1 MGPFSRTQE
10 LRRVRTSPY
19 AGGVKGRIDMTG
31 DRGGGERKRFFF
43 CIVSQHNGSQK
54 KKRYCSKKI
63 AASYLRYLRTMY
75 ADVSMLVT
83 PLLQPDLF
91 LLHFPFKKKKTEIT
105 IELRGDTK
113 VREKKEGTQLNW
125 DHKMSLAK
133 KRTWASTQ
141 RNLLLLLP
149 RKKCKVHFYSLPFFF
164 FELFPVQKGSCLGGK
179 EGLLVG

>member
-10 LRRVRTSPY
+10 LRRVRASPY
-19 AGGVKGRIDMTG
+19 AGGEKGRIDMTG
-31 DRGGGERKRFFF
+31 DRGGEEKKIFF

-54 KKRYCSKKI
+54 KKDTVRKKI
-63 AASYLRYLRTMY
+63 AASYLRYLRTMYY

-91 LLHFPFKKKKTEIT
+91 LLHFPFKKKMKINKR
-105 IELRGDTK
+105 IARRYKSKG
-113 VREKKEGTQLNW
+113 KEGTQLNW

-141 RNLLLLLP
+141 RNLLLSLP
-149 RKKCKVHFYSLPFFF
+149 RKKCKVHFCSLSSF
-164 FELFPVQKGSCLGGK
+164 
-179 EGLLVG
+179 